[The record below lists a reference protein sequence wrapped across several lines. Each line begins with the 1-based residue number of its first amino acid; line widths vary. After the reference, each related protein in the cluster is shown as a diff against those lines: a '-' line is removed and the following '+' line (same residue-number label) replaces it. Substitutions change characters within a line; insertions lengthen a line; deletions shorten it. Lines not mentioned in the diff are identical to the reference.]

1 MQDNKFTFED
11 IPDLRNNYDNLLKA
25 TLIRQKTSLLE
36 KVQQD
41 FANNKEKCV
50 IEDKCIIYLHGL
62 GSNRM
67 EALSIIP
74 HLPKYYSL
82 FTFDLSAS
90 GKS

>member
-1 MQDNKFTFED
+1 MQENRYIFED
-11 IPDLRNNYDNLLKA
+11 IADLRNKYDNLLKA
-25 TLIRQKTSLLE
+25 TLIRQRLSLLE
-36 KVQQD
+36 RVQQD
-41 FANNKEKCV
+41 FTNNKPKYDSQ
-50 IEDKCIIYLHGL
+50 DKCIVYLHGL

-74 HLPKYYSL
+74 HLPKNYSL